1 MTITTTAKTS
11 AARMRQQAIVSTWL
25 FTALIVGGGA
35 WTLGLQSPW
44 WQRLLQA
51 LPVLALAV
59 LDHRGVQAVEQG
71 RVALTRV
78 LAMLGWVQIPLAM
91 AGGAWWL
98 GQHADLATR
107 LVLIAALAVVTM
119 LVRYAPSAPAPA
131 GGP

>member
-1 MTITTTAKTS
+1 MNSKTP
-11 AARMRQQAIVSTWL
+11 AARMRQQALVTTWL

-59 LDHRGVQAVEQG
+59 LDHRGVQAVEQA
-71 RVALTRV
+71 RVTLTRV

-91 AGGAWWL
+91 AGGTWWL
-98 GQHADLATR
+98 GQHAALATR
-107 LVLIAALAVVTM
+107 LGLIAALAVVVA
-119 LVRYAPSAPAPA
+119 LARYAPSAPAPA
-131 GGP
+131 GGQG